1 MGEIQMDFVKDWQ
14 EEILKYIKKEEIQ
27 IPNDIRTDSLI
38 IKYFTYLRKKG
49 TGQPYHIH
57 KSKEF
62 KCPSELKYGLNQII
76 YILEYGGDISP
87 YLSKQVDE
95 LENDGMFNDWG
106 VLHLHLGK
114 EMEKNNKYVKRTGPL
129 LFVYFKE
136 NNAYLINIYKHGDW
150 TKKEVLQIMYDNWPE
165 LIEPFIMKEVQ
176 GLSSPLTEKDHQ
188 KLRNSG
194 GCTLIELK
202 DDQQENNI
210 VIVPPGWGIA
220 TSGDSIIDVRN
231 YDYEV
236 NKIYGLEKLVRENI
250 VSIKEFIKS
259 YNIDIPET
267 FTFKLLKKKDK
278 WVIKE
283 VNTKL
288 VFEFEYF
295 TKD

>member
-14 EEILKYIKKEEIQ
+14 EEILKDIKKEGIQ

-106 VLHLHLGK
+106 VLHFHLGK

-176 GLSSPLTEKDHQ
+176 GLSTSFTEKEHQ
-188 KLRNSG
+188 ELRKSG
-194 GCTLIELK
+194 VATIMELK
-202 DDQQENNI
+202 NRKGNNV
-210 VIVPPGWGIA
+210 VIMPPGLGIT
-220 TSGDSIIDVRN
+220 TSRDALIDVRN

-236 NKIYGLEKLVRENI
+236 DKIHSLEDLIKREISLIKDLMQKESIEIPEKFIFCLARNQGKWY
-250 VSIKEFIKS
+250 IKEK
-259 YNIDIPET
+259 
-267 FTFKLLKKKDK
+267 
-278 WVIKE
+278 
-283 VNTKL
+283 NTNL
-288 VFEFEYF
+288 ILEYY
-295 TKD
+295 

>member
-14 EEILKYIKKEEIQ
+14 EEILKYIKKEGIQ

-38 IKYFTYLRKKG
+38 IKYFTFLRKKG

-62 KCPSELKYGLNQII
+62 KCPFELKYGLNQII

-165 LIEPFIMKEVQ
+165 VINPFIMKGVQ
-176 GLSSPLTEKDHQ
+176 GLEQEMSEKEHYR
-188 KLRNSG
+188 LRQSG
-194 GCTLIELK
+194 GTTIIELK
-202 DDQQENNI
+202 DKDGEA
-210 VIVPPGWGIA
+210 VILAPPGMGIS
-220 TSGDSIIDVRN
+220 TSGDAMIDVR
-231 YDYEV
+231 DYLFYKREI
-236 NKIYGLEKLVRENI
+236 KHLEETIKNNIIHIEKCIKAKELAMPNTLIFTLVREDDKWL
-250 VSIKEFIKS
+250 IKE
-259 YNIDIPET
+259 N
-267 FTFKLLKKKDK
+267 
-278 WVIKE
+278 
-283 VNTKL
+283 NTKL
-288 VFEFEYF
+288 LFNFNV
-295 TKD
+295 